1 MRKKGR
7 LFIISA
13 PSGCGKTTIVK
24 KLLRQVKNL
33 TPSISITTR
42 AKRAGEKKQ
51 KDYHYISRRSFK
63 GKVKNRYFLEWEEN
77 FGEFYGTP
85 KKFADDTIGCGKD
98 VLLTIDVKGAGV
110 VKKKVPSAVRIF
122 LKPPSMKELSNRL
135 KNRKTEQEA
144 EVAKRLTVAKKE
156 LEAAKKYDY
165 VVTNKKLDTAVKRI
179 VSIIKKERKG

>member
-24 KLLRQVKNL
+24 KLLRRVKNL
-33 TPSISITTR
+33 TPSVSITTR
-42 AKRAGEKKQ
+42 SRRIGEKKQ

-63 GKVKNRYFLEWEEN
+63 KKVKNRYFLEWEEN

-85 KKFADDTIGCGKD
+85 KKFAYDAINYGKD
-98 VLLTIDVKGAGV
+98 VLLTIDVKGARA
-110 VKKKVPSAVRIF
+110 VKKKIPRAVQIF
-122 LKPPSMKELSNRL
+122 VKPPSMKELSNRL
-135 KNRKTEQEA
+135 RNRKTDQEA
-144 EVAKRLTVAKKE
+144 EIAKRLVMAKKE

-165 VVTNKKLDTAVKRI
+165 VVINKKLDTVVKRI